1 MIKMASVSEALSLLR
16 EHGARAQLDTEA
28 VPVGLSGG
36 RVLVEDVTARVNQPP
51 ADISAMDG
59 YAVRL
64 ADAAV
69 DSALKVIGESRA
81 GKPFSGT
88 IGVGECVRIFTGA
101 HVPPGADHILIQED
115 AERDQD
121 IVRVTAQQKPPSSIR
136 RAGLDFRTGDVLV
149 PSGTRMGAGAIAL
162 AAAGNTAEVHVTK
175 RPRVGVLATG
185 DELAPPGAGL
195 DAGQV
200 VNSIQPALLEYLRL
214 WGAEAVD
221 LGVAT
226 DEIQSVR
233 NRIRQSLDLVVSIG
247 GASVGDYDVVRDA
260 FAEEG
265 FEAIFEKVA
274 VKPGK
279 PTWFSRRSG
288 ALALGLP
295 GNPAAALVTANL
307 FLKPLVNSMLQKGSQ
322 DPPLSRA
329 VSEVAIP
336 AGGQRE
342 EYLRAVMTI
351 GPDGRS
357 TVRPWMNQDSSLL
370 HPFLSANALIRR
382 EKSAPAVAPGDFVD
396 VVVIETV

>member
-16 EHGARAQLDTEA
+16 EHGTRAQLDTEA
-28 VPVGLSGG
+28 FPVGLSGG

-64 ADAAV
+64 ADAAR

-81 GKPFSGT
+81 GTPFSGA
-88 IGVGECVRIFTGA
+88 IGVGECIRIFTGA
-101 HVPPGADHILIQED
+101 HVPLGADHILIQED
-115 AERDQD
+115 AERDD
-121 IVRVTAQQKPPSSIR
+121 DVVRVTEQQKPPSSIR

-149 PSGTRMGAGAIAL
+149 PAGTRMGPGAIAL
-162 AAAGNTAEVHVTK
+162 AAAGNAAEVRVTK

-221 LGVAT
+221 LGIAT

-233 NRIRQSLDLVVSIG
+233 DRIRQSLDLVVSIG

-265 FEAIFEKVA
+265 FERVFEKVA

-288 ALALGLP
+288 VLALGLP

-307 FLKPLVNSMLQKGSQ
+307 FLKPLVDSMLQKGSQ
-322 DPPLSRA
+322 EPSVGRA
-329 VSEVAIP
+329 VSETAIP

-342 EYLRAVMTI
+342 EYLRAVLAN

-357 TVRPWMNQDSSLL
+357 TVRPWTNQDSSLL

-382 EKSAPAVAPGDFVD
+382 EKSAPAVAPGDVVEFVL
-396 VVVIETV
+396 IETV